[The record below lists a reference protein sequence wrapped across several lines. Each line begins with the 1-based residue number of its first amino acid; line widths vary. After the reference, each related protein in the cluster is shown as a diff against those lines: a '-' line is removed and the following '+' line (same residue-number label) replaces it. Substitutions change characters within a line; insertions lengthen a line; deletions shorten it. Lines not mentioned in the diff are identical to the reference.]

1 MKKDIKFGIVGCG
14 AIASFHAD
22 AIANIAGASLLGV
35 SDNNFDTAKSFSER
49 YGVKA
54 YKSYDEL
61 LADKSIDAVCI
72 CTPSCFHAECAI
84 KALKNGKN
92 VALEKPMALNTRDA
106 DRVISAT
113 RESGKLLTVISQLR
127 FSSDVLRAKKL
138 VEEGALG
145 KITLC
150 SLYMKYYR
158 SPEYYKSSSW
168 KGKLAFDGGGALM
181 NQGIH
186 GVDLLEFIAGEV
198 KSVSGKIR
206 TLSHS
211 IEVEDTA
218 VANLEFESGAL
229 GVIVASTSAY
239 PGFERRIEINGD
251 EGYLVLKEDKIEKLM
266 LRGVEEKQEQI
277 TVNGT
282 AADPLAMSYA
292 LHKSQLEN
300 FVLAINGE
308 AELLINCHE
317 GRRALRIIEDIYRSE
332 KG

>member
-1 MKKDIKFGIVGCG
+1 VKKLNSTYFTLAVYALAVIAFSLVFLLLCINFG
-14 AIASFHAD
+14 AIS
-22 AIANIAGASLLGV
+22 
-35 SDNNFDTAKSFSER
+35 
-49 YGVKA
+49 
-54 YKSYDEL
+54 
-61 LADKSIDAVCI
+61 
-72 CTPSCFHAECAI
+72 
-84 KALKNGKN
+84 
-92 VALEKPMALNTRDA
+92 
-106 DRVISAT
+106 SA
-113 RESGKLLTVISQLR
+113 
-127 FSSDVLRAKKL
+127 
-138 VEEGALG
+138 
-145 KITLC
+145 
-150 SLYMKYYR
+150 
-158 SPEYYKSSSW
+158 
-168 KGKLAFDGGGALM
+168 
-181 NQGIH
+181 
-186 GVDLLEFIAGEV
+186 
-198 KSVSGKIR
+198 VSGFLSGIGSILYGILFAFLLFPAVKRFDSLFEKVFSRKKPHPHLVSGFSIGV
-206 TLSHS
+206 TLL
-211 IEVEDTA
+211 I
-218 VANLEFESGAL
+218 AL